1 MRTIADVARRA
12 GVSAPHA
19 ARVLSGKG
27 YASAEV
33 RERVL
38 RAAEEIDYVP
48 NRLARSLRSRRTD
61 TIGLVISD
69 VENPFYS
76 QIAKTVET
84 EAKKRGYH
92 VVLCNSIDD
101 PREERHY
108 LNLLE
113 ALRVDGVIA
122 TPSPGRS
129 TSLKR
134 LSEGGMVVVQIDRKV
149 PGLKADAVLVANAA
163 GAELAVDHLIES
175 GHRRIGILNG
185 PCTITS
191 GQQRLAGFVRAIEK
205 HKIRP
210 QEKLMRVG
218 SFQRASAMED
228 ARALLAARPTAIFAA
243 NNILAEAVM
252 LVLHEQGARVPEDVS
267 LVAFDDT
274 PWMSLVNP
282 PLTTV
287 RQPTADMARAAV
299 TLLTRRLDDGDAR
312 PETLVFDA
320 ELVVRGSVAKLG
332 RTGGR

>member
-1 MRTIADVARRA
+1 MPTIADVARKA

-38 RAAEEIDYVP
+38 RAAQEIDYVP
-48 NRLARSLRSRRTD
+48 NRLARGLRSRRTD

-84 EAKKRGYH
+84 ESKERGYH
-92 VVLCNSIDD
+92 VVLCNSSDD
-101 PREERHY
+101 PAEERHY

-113 ALRVDGVIA
+113 ALRVDGVIV

-129 TSLKR
+129 AELKR
-134 LSEGGMVVVQIDRKV
+134 LREGGTVVIQMDRKA

-163 GAELAVDHLIES
+163 GAERAVDHLIEN
-175 GHRRIGILNG
+175 GHRRIGILSG
-185 PCTITS
+185 PRTITS
-191 GQQRLAGFVRAIEK
+191 GRERLAGFVRALEK
-205 HKIRP
+205 HRIRP

-252 LVLHEQGARVPEDVS
+252 LVLHGQEARVPDDVS

-282 PLTTV
+282 PLTTI
-287 RQPTADMARAAV
+287 RQPIADMARAAV
-299 TLLTRRLDDGDAR
+299 AMLTRRLGDGKAS
-312 PETLVFDA
+312 PETVVFEP
-320 ELVVRGSVAKLG
+320 ELVVRGSVATL
-332 RTGGR
+332 R